1 MPEASLGSR
10 AVRVGRG
17 PGDSVTEENAGPGVG
32 GRRESCLLLLTS
44 SRGRSGS
51 RGMPSRSAS
60 GLLAGGRGTSA
71 QEAASPQCRQQGDG
85 PPAAPLRPLLP
96 LQPCAPCSLFPM
108 LPAPTAALRP
118 LLPVPYIPCS
128 PCAPCSPAPPAPPV
142 PPAPPAP
149 PSQVS
154 GFCPAAFARS
164 LPPTGRQK
172 LPVTR
177 AVFLS
182 ADTGR
187 EYCSLEALRD

>member
-17 PGDSVTEENAGPGVG
+17 PGDSVTEENSGPGVG

-60 GLLAGGRGTSA
+60 GLLAGGWGTSA

-96 LQPCAPCSLFPM
+96 LQPCAPCAPCSLFP
-108 LPAPTAALRP
+108 TF
-118 LLPVPYIPCS
+118 
-128 PCAPCSPAPPAPPV
+128 PAPPAPLRPLRPCAPFSGV
-142 PPAPPAP
+142 WFLPGCLCAVPAPHRP
-149 PSQVS
+149 PEASRNQGCVS
-154 GFCPAAFARS
+154 
-164 LPPTGRQK
+164 
-172 LPVTR
+172 
-177 AVFLS
+177 LS
-182 ADTGR
+182 
-187 EYCSLEALRD
+187 